1 MRLPKTALA
10 GTAALAL
17 TLSLGACSLSVNGS
31 DSAGTTSPAASQ
43 APQADAGSGAAAGTD
58 GPTAKGS
65 TGAKDSEDKEGADDK
80 DGKKDSD
87 GDDDEKAP
95 VTDPAWKEIVDTGER
110 TEVSGAYS
118 VADAGATLNLVGDL
132 ETLTIQGAGAKVAA
146 ENVGTLIV
154 QGSNVVVYARD
165 IDHVQIQG
173 AGVTVHWLGDDPD
186 VQDQGADNTTGR
198 LTQ

>member
-58 GPTAKGS
+58 GPAAKGA
-65 TGAKDSEDKEGADDK
+65 TATRDSEDKEDA

-87 GDDDEKAP
+87 SDEKAP

-186 VQDQGADNTTGR
+186 IQDLGANNTTGR

>member
-58 GPTAKGS
+58 GPAAKGA
-65 TGAKDSEDKEGADDK
+65 TATRDSEDKEDA

-87 GDDDEKAP
+87 SDEKAP

-132 ETLTIQGAGAKVAA
+132 DTLTIQGAGTKVAA

-186 VQDQGADNTTGR
+186 VQDQGADNTTGK

>member
-1 MRLPKTALA
+1 MRVSKTALA
-10 GTAALAL
+10 GTAALTL

-31 DSAGTTSPAASQ
+31 DSGGTASPAASQ
-43 APQADAGSGAAAGTD
+43 AQQTDASSGAAAGTD
-58 GPTAKGS
+58 GPTAKGA
-65 TGAKDSEDKEGADDK
+65 TATRDSEGKEDA

-87 GDDDEKAP
+87 GDDEKAP
-95 VTDPAWKEIVDTGER
+95 VTDPAWKEIVDTGAR
-110 TEVSGAYS
+110 TEVSGTYT
-118 VADAGATLNLVGDL
+118 VTDADTTLNLMGDL
-132 ETLTIQGAGAKVAA
+132 DTLTIQGAGTKVAA

-186 VQDQGADNTTGR
+186 IQDQGADNTTGR

>member
-58 GPTAKGS
+58 GPAAKGA
-65 TGAKDSEDKEGADDK
+65 TATRDSEDKEDA

-87 GDDDEKAP
+87 SDEKAP

-186 VQDQGADNTTGR
+186 IQDQGADNTTGR

>member
-1 MRLPKTALA
+1 MRISKTALA

-31 DSAGTTSPAASQ
+31 DSGGTASPAVSQ
-43 APQADAGSGAAAGTD
+43 AQQTDAGSDAAAGTD

-87 GDDDEKAP
+87 GDDEKAP
-95 VTDPAWKEIVDTGER
+95 VTDPAWKEIVDTGAR
-110 TEVSGAYS
+110 TEVSGTYT
-118 VADAGATLNLVGDL
+118 VTDADTTLNLVGDL
-132 ETLTIQGAGAKVAA
+132 DTLTIQGAGTKVAA

-186 VQDQGADNTTGR
+186 VQDQGADNTTGK

>member
-31 DSAGTTSPAASQ
+31 DSAATASPAASQ

-58 GPTAKGS
+58 GPTVKGA
-65 TGAKDSEDKEGADDK
+65 TATRDSEDKEDA

-87 GDDDEKAP
+87 GDDEKAP

-186 VQDQGADNTTGR
+186 IQDLGANNTTGR

>member
-58 GPTAKGS
+58 GPTAKGA
-65 TGAKDSEDKEGADDK
+65 TATRDSEGKEDA

-87 GDDDEKAP
+87 GDDEKAP

-186 VQDQGADNTTGR
+186 IQDQGADNTTGR

>member
-58 GPTAKGS
+58 GPAAKGA
-65 TGAKDSEDKEGADDK
+65 TATRDSEDKEDA

-87 GDDDEKAP
+87 SDEKAP

-186 VQDQGADNTTGR
+186 VQDQGADNTTGK

>member
-31 DSAGTTSPAASQ
+31 DSAATASPAASQ

-58 GPTAKGS
+58 GPTVKGA
-65 TGAKDSEDKEGADDK
+65 TATRDSEDKEDA

-87 GDDDEKAP
+87 GDDEKAP

-186 VQDQGADNTTGR
+186 IQDQGADNTTGK
-198 LTQ
+198 LSQ

>member
-31 DSAGTTSPAASQ
+31 DSAGTASPAASQ

-87 GDDDEKAP
+87 SDEKAL

-186 VQDQGADNTTGR
+186 VQDLGADNTTGR

>member
-1 MRLPKTALA
+1 MRVSKTALA

-58 GPTAKGS
+58 GPTAKGA
-65 TGAKDSEDKEGADDK
+65 TATRDSEGKEDA

-87 GDDDEKAP
+87 GDDEKAP

-186 VQDQGADNTTGR
+186 IQDQGADNTTGR

>member
-31 DSAGTTSPAASQ
+31 DSAATASPAASQ

-58 GPTAKGS
+58 GPTVKGA
-65 TGAKDSEDKEGADDK
+65 TATRDSEDKEDA

-87 GDDDEKAP
+87 GDDEKAP

-146 ENVGTLIV
+146 ENDGTLIA

-186 VQDQGADNTTGR
+186 IQDQGADNTTGR

>member
-31 DSAGTTSPAASQ
+31 DSAATASPAASQ

-58 GPTAKGS
+58 GPTVKGA
-65 TGAKDSEDKEGADDK
+65 TATRDSEDKEDA

-87 GDDDEKAP
+87 GDDEKAP

-173 AGVTVHWLGDDPD
+173 TGVTVHWLGDDPD
-186 VQDQGADNTTGR
+186 IQDLGADNTTGR

>member
-1 MRLPKTALA
+1 MRISKTALA

-58 GPTAKGS
+58 GPTAKGA
-65 TGAKDSEDKEGADDK
+65 TATRDSEGKEDA

-87 GDDDEKAP
+87 GDDEKAP

-186 VQDQGADNTTGR
+186 IQDQGADNTTGR

>member
-58 GPTAKGS
+58 GPTAKGA
-65 TGAKDSEDKEGADDK
+65 TATRDSEDKEDA

-87 GDDDEKAP
+87 SDEKAP

-186 VQDQGADNTTGR
+186 IQDQGADNTTGR

>member
-1 MRLPKTALA
+1 MRVSKTALA

-31 DSAGTTSPAASQ
+31 DSAGSSSPAASQ
-43 APQADAGSGAAAGTD
+43 AQ
-58 GPTAKGS
+58 
-65 TGAKDSEDKEGADDK
+65 
-80 DGKKDSD
+80 
-87 GDDDEKAP
+87 KA
-95 VTDPAWKEIVDTGER
+95 AWKEIVDTGAR
-110 TEVSGAYS
+110 TEVSGTYT
-118 VADAGATLNLVGDL
+118 VTDADATLNLVGDL
-132 ETLTIQGAGAKVAA
+132 DTLTIQGAGTKLAA

-186 VQDQGADNTTGR
+186 VQDQGADNTTGK

>member
-58 GPTAKGS
+58 GPTAKGA
-65 TGAKDSEDKEGADDK
+65 TATRDSEGKEDA

-87 GDDDEKAP
+87 GDDEKAP

-173 AGVTVHWLGDDPD
+173 AGVTVHWLGGDPD
-186 VQDQGADNTTGR
+186 VQDQGADNTTGK

>member
-58 GPTAKGS
+58 GPTAKGA
-65 TGAKDSEDKEGADDK
+65 TATRDSEGKEDA

-87 GDDDEKAP
+87 GDDEKAP

-186 VQDQGADNTTGR
+186 IQDQGADNTTGK